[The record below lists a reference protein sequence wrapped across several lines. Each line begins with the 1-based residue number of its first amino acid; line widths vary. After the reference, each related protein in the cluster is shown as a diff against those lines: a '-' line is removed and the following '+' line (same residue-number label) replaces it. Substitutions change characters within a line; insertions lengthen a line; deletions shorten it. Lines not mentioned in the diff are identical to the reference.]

1 MNIEIDSLKYA
12 PKKILAMASGGS
24 RSDKVQKRLE
34 DEITCPICQDHFQ
47 EPKILP
53 CLHYYCKLCIHR
65 LALRAGD
72 NRPFAC
78 PECRNDTL
86 LPQNDPDRLP
96 TAFFVNRMKELH
108 TKMEKAEGKV
118 EALCEQCS
126 GGKATAF
133 CRHCTEFIC
142 EECVK
147 SHQKLKVFKGHKV
160 TGLEE
165 LKKGETKEIL
175 IKKPPPPTCKVHEE
189 EMKIYCF
196 DCDRLI
202 CRDWTM
208 IDHKEHKYDFVK
220 TSAPKTVEKLVEN
233 LAPLKEIQL
242 SLSGAAK
249 TVKSTKS
256 DIEAQGASV
265 AITIEKSFDEIHE
278 IIEQRKRQLLE
289 RAASVT
295 KGNIDRL
302 SVQEKGFEMAS
313 ATIQSLVDFVE
324 QNIENGTEEELMTIH
339 TQVLKRINEETRKHK
354 CCDADLQPVEK
365 PNLMVQV
372 DCEKAVKKVI
382 EEKASLI
389 ECSMECPGI
398 RDAEVGK
405 AAFVRVSCKSMNPV
419 SIESKLTAVH
429 GTVQA
434 KVQRKGNNV
443 HEIEYI
449 PKVRGRHNLEVTA
462 NGLPVP
468 GSPYPVFVK
477 IPPTQLGKQELR
489 IIWGV
494 KKPISVA
501 INSAGNI
508 LLAEQYGHVEVLDKN
523 GKNLHTIFKGH
534 HGFESLHT
542 ITVDRDDN
550 SYLTDKGSRHL
561 YKFNRHHQLV
571 KVVGREQDGLEEF
584 DPWGVT
590 VSGDKV
596 VVGCRFPTGLYILD
610 KELNFDR
617 KIDHVRLGVRDI
629 MGMAS
634 DEHEILYICNY
645 YGGCV
650 QVLSLKGQG
659 ELLYSFG
666 QERLREPDSISVSG
680 GLVFVT
686 ATDLTLNEPCK
697 TVLIFS
703 KEGKI
708 MKTFSNFGS
717 KEGDFCRPSGL
728 VVDEDGVLYVCDYIN
743 NRLKLF

>member
-1 MNIEIDSLKYA
+1 
-12 PKKILAMASGGS
+12 MASGGS
-24 RSDKVQKRLE
+24 QSDEVQKRLE

-86 LPQNDPDRLP
+86 LPQNDPDRLS

-147 SHQKLKVFKGHKV
+147 IHQKVKVFKGHKV

-202 CRDWTM
+202 CRDCTM

-256 DIEAQGASV
+256 DIEVQGASV
-265 AITIEKSFDEIHE
+265 AKTIEQSFDQIHD

-289 RAASVT
+289 KAASVT
-295 KGNIDRL
+295 KGKVDRL

-313 ATIQSLVDFVE
+313 ATFQSLVDFVE

-339 TQVLKRINEETRKHK
+339 TQVLKRINEETKKHK
-354 CCDADLQPVEK
+354 CSDADLQPVEK
-365 PNLMVQV
+365 PNLLVQV

-382 EEKASLI
+382 EEKTNLL
-389 ECSMECPGI
+389 ECSVEGPGI
-398 RDAEVGK
+398 RDAEIGK
-405 AAFVRVSCKSMNPV
+405 AAFVRVSCKSLNPV
-419 SIESKLTAVH
+419 TIESKLASSH
-429 GTVQA
+429 GTVQT
-434 KVQRKGNNV
+434 KVQRKANNV
-443 HEIEYI
+443 YEIEYI
-449 PKVRGRHNLEVTA
+449 PKVQGRHNLEIIA
-462 NGLPVP
+462 NDLPVP

-477 IPPTQLGKQELR
+477 ISPTQLGKPVKV
-489 IIWGV
+489 IGGV
-494 KKPISVA
+494 KKPIGIA

-508 LLAEQYGHVEVLDKN
+508 LVAELRGDVKVLDKN
-523 GKNLHTIFKGH
+523 GKNVHTIEKAR
-534 HGFESLHT
+534 HGFKCLES
-542 ITVDRDDN
+542 ITVDKDDN
-550 SYLTDKGSRHL
+550 SYLTDSETYKL
-561 YKFNRHHQLV
+561 YKFNRHHELV
-571 KVVGREQDGLEEF
+571 KVVGREQDGLEQF
-584 DPWGVT
+584 DPSGVT

-596 VVGCRFPTGLYILD
+596 VVGSRDPPCLYIFD
-610 KELNFDR
+610 RELNLDR
-617 KIDHVRLGVRDI
+617 KIDLKRAGVSDV
-629 MGMAS
+629 MGIAS
-634 DEHEILYICNY
+634 DEHMNLYICNY
-645 YGGCV
+645 GSGCV
-650 QVLSLKGQG
+650 HVLSLKGQG
-659 ELLYSFG
+659 ELLYSFR
-666 QERLREPDSISVSG
+666 QEQLQNPYSICVSG
-680 GLVFVT
+680 GLLYVTDWKVDYQCIRKIIFV
-686 ATDLTLNEPCK
+686 
-697 TVLIFS
+697 FS
-703 KEGKI
+703 KEGKFV
-708 MKTFSNFGS
+708 TSFANYGP
-717 KEGDFCRPSGL
+717 KEGQCHLPSGL
-728 VVDEDGVLYVCDYIN
+728 VVDGDGFLYVCDHLN
-743 NRLKLF
+743 HRLQLF

>member
-1 MNIEIDSLKYA
+1 
-12 PKKILAMASGGS
+12 MASGGS
-24 RSDKVQKRLE
+24 QSDEVQKRLE
-34 DEITCPICQDHFQ
+34 EEISCPICQDHFQ

-147 SHQKLKVFKGHKV
+147 IHQKVKVFKGHKV

-202 CRDWTM
+202 CRDCTM

-220 TSAPKTVEKLVEN
+220 TTAPKTLEKLVEN

-256 DIEAQGASV
+256 DIEAQGAS
-265 AITIEKSFDEIHE
+265 AATSIQQSFDEIHE

-295 KGNIDRL
+295 KGKVDRL

-313 ATIQSLVDFVE
+313 ATIQSLVNFVE

-354 CCDADLQPVEK
+354 CSDADLQPVEK
-365 PNLMVQV
+365 SNLMVQV
-372 DCEKAVKKVI
+372 DCGNAVKKVI

-389 ECSMECPGI
+389 ECSVKGPGI

-405 AAFVRVSCKSMNPV
+405 AAFVRVSCKSLNPV
-419 SIESKLTAVH
+419 SIESKLASVH
-429 GTVQA
+429 GTVQT
-434 KVQRKGNNV
+434 KVQRKANNV
-443 HEIEYI
+443 YEIEYI
-449 PKVRGRHNLEVTA
+449 PKVRGRHNLEITV
-462 NGLPVP
+462 NGLQVP
-468 GSPYPVFVK
+468 GSPYPVLVK
-477 IPPTQLGKQELR
+477 IPPTQLGKPLMV
-489 IIWGV
+489 ISGV
-494 KKPISVA
+494 SNPFGIA
-501 INSAGNI
+501 INSTGNI
-508 LLAEQYGHVEVLDKN
+508 IVAEETGGVKILDKN
-523 GKNLHTIFKGH
+523 GKNLHTIEKSH
-534 HGFESLHT
+534 HSIGRLHS
-542 ITVDRDDN
+542 IAVDRDDN
-550 SYLTDKGSRHL
+550 SYLTVEESNKV
-561 YKFNRHHQLV
+561 YKFNRNHELV
-571 KVVGREQDGLEEF
+571 KVVGRDQVGLEQF
-584 DPWGVT
+584 SPQGVT
-590 VSGDKV
+590 VTGDKV
-596 VVGCRFPTGLYILD
+596 IVGSCNSYGNPPYIYIFDMKLNLDNKIDLERIGVSGVVGI
-610 KELNFDR
+610 
-617 KIDHVRLGVRDI
+617 
-629 MGMAS
+629 AS
-634 DEHEILYICNY
+634 DEHMNLYICNHN
-645 YGGCV
+645 GACV
-650 QVLSLKGQG
+650 HTLSLKGKG
-659 ELLYSFG
+659 ELLNTFGKEQLQDPYS
-666 QERLREPDSISVSG
+666 ICVSG
-680 GLVFVT
+680 GLVYVTDWTDNESHKTIFV
-686 ATDLTLNEPCK
+686 
-697 TVLIFS
+697 FS
-703 KEGKI
+703 KEGKFVT
-708 MKTFSNFGS
+708 TFVNDGSN
-717 KEGDFCRPSGL
+717 EGQCSLPSGL
-728 VVDEDGVLYVCDYIN
+728 VVDADGVLYVCDLLN
-743 NRLKLF
+743 NRLQLF

>member
-1 MNIEIDSLKYA
+1 
-12 PKKILAMASGGS
+12 MASGGCQ
-24 RSDKVQKRLE
+24 SDEVQKRLE

-53 CLHYYCKLCIHR
+53 CLHYYCKLCIQR
-65 LALRAGD
+65 LALRTGD

-147 SHQKLKVFKGHKV
+147 IHQKVKVFKGHKV

-175 IKKPPPPTCKVHEE
+175 IKKPPPPTCKDHDEQ
-189 EMKIYCF
+189 MKIFCF
-196 DCDRLI
+196 DCDCLI
-202 CRDWTM
+202 CRDCTM

-220 TSAPKTVEKLVEN
+220 KASPKTTERIVEN

-265 AITIEKSFDEIHE
+265 ATTIEQSFNEIHK
-278 IIEQRKRQLLE
+278 IIEKRKRQLLE
-289 RAASVT
+289 RATSVT
-295 KGNIDRL
+295 KGKVDRL

-354 CCDADLQPVEK
+354 CSDADLQPVEK
-365 PNLMVQV
+365 PNLLVQV
-372 DCEKAVKKVI
+372 DCENAVKKVI

-389 ECSMECPGI
+389 ECFVEDLGI
-398 RDAEVGK
+398 RYYAEVGK
-405 AAFVRVSCKSMNPV
+405 PAFLRVSCKSMNPV
-419 SIESKLTAVH
+419 SIESKLTSVH
-429 GTVQA
+429 GTVQV

-443 HEIEYI
+443 YEIEYI

-462 NGLPVP
+462 NGLQVP

-477 IPPTQLGKQELR
+477 IPPTQLGKPVKVIR
-489 IIWGV
+489 GV
-494 KKPISVA
+494 ERPIGIA
-501 INSAGNI
+501 INSAGNV
-508 LLAEQYGHVEVLDKN
+508 LVAEATAGVTVLDKN
-523 GKNLHTIFKGH
+523 GRNVHTIKRARN
-534 HGFESLHT
+534 GFECLNS
-542 ITVDRDDN
+542 ITVDEDDN
-550 SYLTDKGSRHL
+550 SYLTDENSKKL
-561 YKFNRHHQLV
+561 YKFNQHHELV
-571 KVVGREQDGLEEF
+571 KMVGREQYGLEQF
-584 DPWGVT
+584 NPSGVT
-590 VSGDKV
+590 VTGDKV
-596 VVGCRFPTGLYILD
+596 VVGSRDPPCLYIFD
-610 KELNFDR
+610 KELNLDR
-617 KIDHVRLGVRDI
+617 KIDLKTAGVNYV
-629 MGMAS
+629 MGIAS
-634 DEHEILYICNY
+634 DEHENLYICDY
-645 YGGCV
+645 DGSCV
-650 QVLSLKGQG
+650 HVLSLKGQG
-659 ELLYSFG
+659 ELSCSFG
-666 QERLREPDSISVSG
+666 QEQLQRPHSICVSG
-680 GLVFVT
+680 GLVYVTDWPWKADEKLKTIFVFGNEGKFVT
-686 ATDLTLNEPCK
+686 SFAGYGYNE
-697 TVLIFS
+697 
-703 KEGKI
+703 GQ
-708 MKTFSNFGS
+708 
-717 KEGDFCRPSGL
+717 CRLPGGL
-728 VVDEDGVLYVCDYIN
+728 VVDADGFLYVCDYIN
-743 NRLKLF
+743 NRLQLF